1 MRLSILQSLIPLCAA
16 LAVALPIPGAAAP
29 QMGHA
34 ANKPV
39 PPSLSNLH
47 NRKQAQGTVPTVE
60 SDLASE
66 QSRADAIAAEA
77 LGALYEQANNAHEHM
92 GEYNHIINLNQV
104 VMEGDPTNV
113 ETYSNNAYLLWS
125 TSRNDLAMATL
136 KKGLAANPNN
146 YYMYDEIGNYYR
158 LHFHDFK
165 SATPYFEQALKF
177 KCPFPTYHGLAL
189 CYENQGRWDKAVKMW
204 EAACRFPDDK
214 LAPVR
219 LKRALA
225 ELDRQKGKKGQ

>member
-1 MRLSILQSLIPLCAA
+1 MRLSICQSLLPLCAA
-16 LAVALPIPGAAAP
+16 LVGVLPAAGLAAP
-29 QMGHA
+29 QTGNM

-39 PPSLSNLH
+39 PPSLSNPH

-66 QSRADAIAAEA
+66 QDRGDAIAVEA
-77 LGALYEQANNAHEHM
+77 LGEVYEQANDAHEHK

-113 ETYSNNAYLLWS
+113 ETYSNNAFLLWS
-125 TSRNDLAMATL
+125 TSRNDLAVATL
-136 KKGLAANPNN
+136 KKGLAANSNS

-158 LHFHDFK
+158 LHFRDFK
-165 SATPYFEQALKF
+165 SATPYLEQALKF
-177 KCPFPTYHGLAL
+177 KCPFTTYHGLAL
-189 CYENQGRWDKAVKMW
+189 CYENQGQWDKAVKTW
-204 EAACRFPDDK
+204 ETACRFPDDK

-225 ELDRQKGKKGQ
+225 ELNKQKGKKDQ